1 MLWVAAL
8 KACVLAGFP
17 GYACRKSGLAPLP
30 LVLGFRSRPAH
41 IQGDSPM
48 RAFCGQ
54 RVCTAPLSGS
64 SVSWLL
70 LRLHS
75 SDVFFASMGL

>member
-1 MLWVAAL
+1 MDAATT
-8 KACVLAGFP
+8 P
-17 GYACRKSGLAPLP
+17 EWQEQQQEQD
-30 LVLGFRSRPAH
+30 AH

-48 RAFCGQ
+48 RAFCVQ

-75 SDVFFASMGL
+75 SDVFFASIV